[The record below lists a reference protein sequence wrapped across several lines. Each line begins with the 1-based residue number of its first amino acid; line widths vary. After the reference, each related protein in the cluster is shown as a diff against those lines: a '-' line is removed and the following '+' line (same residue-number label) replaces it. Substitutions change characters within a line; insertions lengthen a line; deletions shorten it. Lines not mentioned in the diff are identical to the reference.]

1 MSTNNCNGTKIANHY
16 DDVAEVYDH
25 RYDAKL
31 GKFYYNHISR
41 HVMERFPKGG
51 LLLDLGCGTG
61 LFVRH
66 YVNEGGEA
74 VGIDI
79 SRGMIGK
86 ALDKCG
92 SSDFTIGT
100 AEVLPFHDCSFD
112 AVSSLLSFSY
122 LKFPEKTLAE
132 TYRVLRPG
140 GPIAVCTLGRNLF
153 TRGLPA
159 IYHIS
164 EAMNLRKAC
173 FGAFGE
179 RYYSV
184 EEMEQLFSGAGFID
198 VQVKR
203 CSFAH
208 YNLARPIY
216 EIAKKIEPFVER
228 NIPYLAYNICASGRK
243 PFEDEIDPL

>member
-1 MSTNNCNGTKIANHY
+1 MKVAVNKVICHY
-16 DDVAEVYDH
+16 DEVAEVYDH
-25 RYDAKL
+25 RYDANC

-51 LLLDLGCGTG
+51 RLLDLGCGTG

-79 SRGMIGK
+79 SRGMVGK
-86 ALDKCG
+86 ASDRCG
-92 SSDFTIGT
+92 SSDFTVGT
-100 AEVLPFHDCSFD
+100 AEVLPFHNGSFD
-112 AVSSLLSFSY
+112 AVSSLLAFSY
-122 LKFPEKTLAE
+122 LEHPEQALAE

-140 GPIAVCTLGRNLF
+140 GSIGVCTLGRNMF

-159 IYHIS
+159 IYQIS
-164 EAMNLRKAC
+164 EAMNLKLAC

-184 EEMEQLFSGAGFID
+184 EEMEQLFYEAGFID

-216 EIAKKIEPFVER
+216 DIAKKIEPFVER
-228 NIPYLAYNICASGRK
+228 NIPYLAYNICASGKK
-243 PFEDEIDPL
+243 PFEDLSTTS

>member
-1 MSTNNCNGTKIANHY
+1 MTATVQKVMSHY
-16 DDVAEVYDH
+16 DEVAEVYDH
-25 RYDAKL
+25 RYDANR

-41 HVMERFPKGG
+41 HVMERFPRGG
-51 LLLDLGCGTG
+51 RLLDLGCGTG

-86 ALDKCG
+86 ASDRCG

-100 AEVLPFHDCSFD
+100 AEILPFRGDSFD
-112 AVSSLLSFSY
+112 AVSSLLAFSY
-122 LKFPEKTLAE
+122 LKHPEKTLSE
-132 TYRVLRPG
+132 TYRVIRPG
-140 GPIAVCTLGRNLF
+140 GSVAVCTLGRNLF

-159 IYHIS
+159 LYQIS
-164 EAMNLRKAC
+164 EAINIKKAC

-184 EEMEQLFSGAGFID
+184 EEMDQLFTNAGFTD

-216 EIAKKIEPFVER
+216 DIAKKIEPFVER
-228 NIPYLAYNICASGRK
+228 NIPYLAYNICASGMK
-243 PFEDEIDPL
+243 PF

>member
-1 MSTNNCNGTKIANHY
+1 MNAVVNKVSSHY
-16 DDVAEVYDH
+16 DEVADIYDY
-25 RYDAKL
+25 RYDANS
-31 GKFYYNHISR
+31 GKFYYNDISR
-41 HVMERFPKGG
+41 HVMEWFPKGG
-51 LLLDLGCGTG
+51 RLLDLGCGTG

-66 YVNEGGEA
+66 YVNEGGVA

-86 ALDKCG
+86 ASDKCA

-100 AEVLPFHDCSFD
+100 AEVLPFCDGSFD

-122 LKFPEKTLAE
+122 LNQPEMALAE
-132 TYRVLRPG
+132 TFRVLRPG
-140 GPIAVCTLGRNLF
+140 SPIAVCTLGRNLF

-159 IYHIS
+159 LYHIS
-164 EAMNLRKAC
+164 EAMNLKKAC

-184 EEMEQLFSGAGFID
+184 EEMEQLFYGAGFID
-198 VQVKR
+198 VRVKR

-216 EIAKKIEPFVER
+216 VLAKKIEPFVER

-243 PFEDEIDPL
+243 PYDDEMESL

>member
-1 MSTNNCNGTKIANHY
+1 MKAAINKVSSHY
-16 DDVAEVYDH
+16 DEVAEVYDR
-25 RYDAKL
+25 RYDVNR

-41 HVMERFPKGG
+41 HVMERLPRGG
-51 LLLDLGCGTG
+51 RLLDLGCGTG
-61 LFVRH
+61 LFVRY

-79 SRGMIGK
+79 SKGMIGK
-86 ALDKCG
+86 ASGKCA

-100 AEVLPFHDCSFD
+100 AEILPFRDGSFD
-112 AVSSLLSFSY
+112 VVSSLLAFSY
-122 LKFPEKTLAE
+122 LNHPEKTLEE

-140 GPIAVCTLGRNLF
+140 GSIAICTLGRNLF

-164 EAMNLRKAC
+164 EAMNLKKAC

-184 EEMEQLFSGAGFID
+184 EEMEQLLHNSGYID
-198 VQVKR
+198 VNVKR

-216 EIAKKIEPFVER
+216 DIAKKIEPFVER
-228 NIPYLAYNICASGRK
+228 NIPYLAYNICASGKK
-243 PFEDEIDPL
+243 PPGE